1 MVGINIAYSKAEPIA
16 DFIIDG
22 IKIIETRNSPTL
34 RPFVGERVGIVETG
48 KGKAKLVGYVTI
60 VKEIIYG
67 NKEDFYRDVNLHQ
80 VDENS
85 EFAFKKV
92 KYGYI
97 LQDPERLPEP
107 KMLGE
112 WKPVM
117 VYKHQKCNRYTA
129 RELNIIEENQ

>member
-1 MVGINIAYSKAEPIA
+1 MVGINIASNRKEPIA
-16 DFIIDG
+16 DLIIDG
-22 IKIIETRNSPTL
+22 VKQIETRNSPTL
-34 RPFVGERVGIVETG
+34 RPFVGDRVGIVETG

-67 NKEDFYRDVNLHQ
+67 NKEDFYKDVDKHQ
-80 VDENS
+80 VNEDS
-85 EFAFKKV
+85 VYAFKKV

-97 LQDPERLPEP
+97 LTDPERLETPIQ
-107 KMLGE
+107 LGE

-129 RELNIIEENQ
+129 RELNYVENV